1 MSKTTSYKPSYANGS
16 YSINGKTKA
25 QTYKDGDTV
34 KSNYNMNKYEKSFY
48 DYAQKNLAQILPQLN
63 TFSPETLK
71 GIQSQLNAY
80 QNQGEKSINNIYT
93 PLLNNLKT
101 DIASRF
107 GNIDNSMFLD
117 KLNNLESSR
126 ANSIAQLAESL
137 LSKRNEL
144 VNNELSNRYN
154 FVNLLNSL
162 QNQYNNMAMDSIS
175 TALNVANSVKGYGPS
190 SSSGF
195 DVTSLIPLLTFML

>member
-34 KSNYNMNKYEKSFY
+34 KSNYNMNKYEKSVY

-175 TALNVANSVKGYGPS
+175 TALNVANSVKGYGQS

-195 DVTSLIPLLTFML
+195 DFTSLIPLLTFML